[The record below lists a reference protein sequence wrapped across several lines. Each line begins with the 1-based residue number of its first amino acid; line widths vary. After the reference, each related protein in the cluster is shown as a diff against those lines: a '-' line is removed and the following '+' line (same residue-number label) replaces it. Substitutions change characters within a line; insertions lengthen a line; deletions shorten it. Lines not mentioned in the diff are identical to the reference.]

1 MAPPVSLA
9 GTLPAEN
16 GLIQIAAELADEE
29 TAGIARLAVVIL
41 HGEQIKLN
49 PRKGTRYGVVQF
61 DQIELVTAEDQEAVA
76 QALGRALAARTGR
89 QQLPFTIGEPVPG
102 DGNAFPDD
110 PAFNSPEE

>member
-1 MAPPVSLA
+1 MAPPVTMA

-16 GLIQIAAELADEE
+16 GLIPLAAELADEE
-29 TAGIARLAVVIL
+29 TAGIARLAIVIF

-49 PRKGTRYGVVQF
+49 PRKGTRYGVVQL
-61 DQIELVTAEDQEAVA
+61 DQLELVNRDDVEAVS

-102 DGNAFPDD
+102 DGNEF
-110 PAFNSPEE
+110 PEEPEPADG